1 MATQTKE
8 TPRASKE
15 TSGMDILEL
24 QNMTIAE
31 LSKLAQGFNIQG
43 YSSLRKQELIF
54 SIIQAQTEKS
64 GLIFAK
70 GVLEILED
78 IKKNYF

>member
-1 MATQTKE
+1 MATQIKE

-54 SIIQAQTEKS
+54 SIIQLQDVKFS
-64 GLIFAK
+64 
-70 GVLEILED
+70 D
-78 IKKNYF
+78 H